1 MHIEF
6 DTTYYIL
13 LVLATI
19 VTGWF
24 YRDWHMLGTMPSG
37 CLISSLPIIVS
48 LIINFFTVGFLPS
61 LIYLFTVLVIMIIN
75 HFVLYLL
82 YILLIENSYIRF
94 TISLILSI
102 WLLIRMFMAQF

>member
-1 MHIEF
+1 MYIEF

-24 YRDWHMLGTMPSG
+24 YRDWHTLGMPSG

-48 LIINFFTVGFLPS
+48 LIINFFIVGFIPS
-61 LIYLFTVLVIMIIN
+61 LIYILSVLFIMIIN
-75 HFVLYLL
+75 HFIFYLL
-82 YILLIENSYIRF
+82 YMLLIDNSYVRF
-94 TISLILSI
+94 TISLILTI
-102 WLLIRMFMAQF
+102 LLLIRMFMAQFS